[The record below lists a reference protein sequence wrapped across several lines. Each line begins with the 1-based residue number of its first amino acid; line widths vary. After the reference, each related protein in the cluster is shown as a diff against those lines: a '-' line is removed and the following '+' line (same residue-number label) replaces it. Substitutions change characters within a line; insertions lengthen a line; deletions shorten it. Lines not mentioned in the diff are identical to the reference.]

1 MGDAGLASGCKRGP
15 IRAYV
20 CSDPAFAHGLVSN
33 ATPAHQR
40 PSGGASTGSRGRWA
54 GILYIPMC
62 NQVGVQIRAHTSE
75 PVNAQAARVAQ
86 ILSIQPTGRH
96 CVGRQWSTQ
105 VMERANLVAIGVACL
120 LGASAAMATEPS
132 SSASSSSST
141 TSAAKSEFSAAD
153 TNHDG
158 YISKSEAQQAG
169 MADYSTADR
178 NGDGKLDA
186 NEFATALN
194 STHSSQGMSSSSQSA
209 SSSMSKPSDSTTSR
223 TP

>member
-1 MGDAGLASGCKRGP
+1 
-15 IRAYV
+15 
-20 CSDPAFAHGLVSN
+20 
-33 ATPAHQR
+33 
-40 PSGGASTGSRGRWA
+40 
-54 GILYIPMC
+54 MC
-62 NQVGVQIRAHTSE
+62 NQVGVQIGAHASE
-75 PVNAQAARVAQ
+75 PVNARAARVAQ
-86 ILSIQPTGRH
+86 ILSIQRTGRH
-96 CVGRQWSTQ
+96 GVGRQRSIQ

-141 TSAAKSEFSAAD
+141 MSAAKSQFNAAD

-169 MADYSTADR
+169 LADYSTADR

-186 NEFATALN
+186 NEFAALN
-194 STHSSQGMSSSSQSA
+194 STHSSSQSA